1 MTDEMPASEPTPA
14 SEPAPPAAPPAETPA
29 PPAPAASE
37 LPPPPPTG
45 AAPPPPPGYAPAPAA
60 RGKVA
65 WPTRTKAVVVAGA
78 VLTIVGSVLPWA
90 KQEIHF
96 LGQSASK
103 TTNGLDGDG
112 KITIVLA
119 IVALLV
125 FFLVPRAKVVGGLVL
140 AAGILVGLTAI
151 ADIVDVG
158 NNADDLK
165 KISSNADATVGIGLW
180 LVAIAAV
187 VLIVGG
193 VFCLMQ
199 KDRAAP
205 AAPPTA

>member
-1 MTDEMPASEPTPA
+1 MTDEMPG
-14 SEPAPPAAPPAETPA
+14 SEPAPDAEPAMP
-29 PPAPAASE
+29 ASE
-37 LPPPPPTG
+37 LPPPPPVG
-45 AAPPPPPGYAPAPAA
+45 AAPPPPPGFAPAPAA
-60 RGKVA
+60 RGKVVWA
-65 WPTRTKAVVVAGA
+65 MRTKVVVVVGA
-78 VLTIVGSVLPWA
+78 ALTILGSVLPWA

-96 LGQSASK
+96 LGQSASE

-119 IVALLV
+119 VVALLV
-125 FFLVPRAKVVGGLVL
+125 FFLVPRAKVAGGLVL

-180 LVAIAAV
+180 LVAIAAI

-193 VFCLMQ
+193 AFCLTQ
-199 KDRAAP
+199 KDSATPP
-205 AAPPTA
+205 AA